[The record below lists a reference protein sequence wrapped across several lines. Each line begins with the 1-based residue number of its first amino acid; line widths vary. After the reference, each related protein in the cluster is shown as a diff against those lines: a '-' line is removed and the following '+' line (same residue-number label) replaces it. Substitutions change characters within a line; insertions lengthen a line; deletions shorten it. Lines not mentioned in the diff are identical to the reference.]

1 MGWAQ
6 TEKKAL
12 ADTLR
17 GADPEAATLCRGWNT
32 RRLLA
37 HLVQREQEH
46 RAALTDALRHAE
58 PGQEKHLGR
67 LADSARTPEGYAALV
82 DRFEAGP
89 SRWSPMVWAAD
100 QVNLL
105 EYVIHHEDVR
115 RGGPAPVAP
124 RILPEDEQRRIWKRL
139 PLVAR
144 LTFRRAPVGVT
155 LALPGGPSATVKRGA
170 PGVTLTG
177 RPVELALWTSGRRAA
192 AQVQVSGSPEAV
204 RQLQGWLD
212 RG

>member
-12 ADTLR
+12 LDTLR
-17 GADPEAATLCRGWNT
+17 GTDPEAATLCTGWNT

-46 RAALTDALRHAE
+46 RGALADALAHAE

-67 LADSARTPEGYAALV
+67 LVDGARSPEGYAALA

-100 QVNLL
+100 RVNLL

-115 RGGPAPVAP
+115 RAGSAPVAP
-124 RILPEDEQRRIWKRL
+124 RALSEAQQQRIWKQL
-139 PLVAR
+139 PLIAR

-204 RQLQGWLD
+204 RRLQAWLD